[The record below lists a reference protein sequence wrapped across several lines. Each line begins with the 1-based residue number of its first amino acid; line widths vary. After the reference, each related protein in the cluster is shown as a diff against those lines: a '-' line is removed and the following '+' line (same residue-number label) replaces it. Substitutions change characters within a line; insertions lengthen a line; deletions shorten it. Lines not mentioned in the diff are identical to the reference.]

1 MLKHIRNFL
10 NGSVYGMTLIIPG
23 VSATIFAII
32 LGFYDELIHTM
43 NHFRE
48 DYRKN
53 TRYLF
58 FFLFGVAAGAVVFS
72 SLIIYVLTNF
82 PFPTMLFFMGLLT
95 GIVPLIYSKAKG
107 PAPRIALREIV
118 LAAVSL
124 VVLVVLFRGLNT
136 TALDPAEAI
145 GAMNVSMLVYIFFAG
160 IINGATLIIP
170 GLSGALLLLIMGL
183 YPLVVYSVS
192 SIAVFLGDLG
202 NISLFRDICIV
213 LAPFGIGALLGCL
226 GMARLMEILMS
237 KFPKTVYAVI
247 LGLILGSV
255 VTLIQGPYVSI
266 TGTPVISLISGG
278 ITFCAGVTAAYFL
291 GKKQ

>member
-1 MLKHIRNFL
+1 
-10 NGSVYGMTLIIPG
+10 
-23 VSATIFAII
+23 
-32 LGFYDELIHTM
+32 
-43 NHFRE
+43 
-48 DYRKN
+48 
-53 TRYLF
+53 
-58 FFLFGVAAGAVVFS
+58 
-72 SLIIYVLTNF
+72 
-82 PFPTMLFFMGLLT
+82 
-95 GIVPLIYSKAKG
+95 
-107 PAPRIALREIV
+107 
-118 LAAVSL
+118 
-124 VVLVVLFRGLNT
+124 
-136 TALDPAEAI
+136 
-145 GAMNVSMLVYIFFAG
+145 MLVYIFFAG